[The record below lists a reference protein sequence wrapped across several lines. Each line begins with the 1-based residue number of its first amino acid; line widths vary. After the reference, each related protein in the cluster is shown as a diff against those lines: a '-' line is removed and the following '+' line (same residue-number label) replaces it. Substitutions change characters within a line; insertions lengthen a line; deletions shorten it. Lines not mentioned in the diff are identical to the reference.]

1 MSSPPHT
8 SFRSQVAFRSWLE
21 RHHAKKDELVVRL
34 FKTHASD
41 QGLGYAE
48 ALDEALCFGWIDG
61 VRRSLD
67 AVSYT
72 IRFTPRRKRSI
83 WSLVN
88 VRHVERLTKA
98 GRMAKAGLAAFEARE
113 ASRTGIYSFEQRP
126 TELAPEYRKKFEAE
140 RKAWKDF
147 RSRAPGYQRTSTFW
161 VMSAKREDT
170 RRKRLR
176 ILIDCSARGER
187 IPPLRPTP
195 TSRS

>member
-1 MSSPPHT
+1 MNSRDHT
-8 SFRSQVAFRSWLE
+8 SFRNQAEFRSWLQKN
-21 RHHAKKDELVVRL
+21 HDSKDELVVRL

-72 IRFTPRRKRSI
+72 IRFTPRRRRSI

-98 GRMAKAGLAAFEARE
+98 GRMTRPGLAAFEARE

-126 TELAPEYRKKFEAE
+126 AELAPEYRKQFEAE
-140 RKAWKDF
+140 RKAWEHF
-147 RSRAPGYQRTSTFW
+147 RSRAPSYQRTSTFW

-170 RRKRLR
+170 RRKRLGV
-176 ILIDCSARGER
+176 LIACSARGEP
-187 IPPLRPTP
+187 IPQLRPTP
-195 TSRS
+195 KSRS

>member
-8 SFRSQVAFRSWLE
+8 SFRSQAAFRNWLE
-21 RHHAKKDELVVRL
+21 RHHDTEDELVVRL
-34 FKTHASD
+34 FKAHASD

-88 VRHVERLTKA
+88 VRHVERLIQS

-126 TELAPEYRKKFEAE
+126 TELAPEYRKTFEAE
-140 RKAWKDF
+140 RKAWQDF

-176 ILIDCSARGER
+176 VLIDCSARGER

-195 TSRS
+195 KSRD